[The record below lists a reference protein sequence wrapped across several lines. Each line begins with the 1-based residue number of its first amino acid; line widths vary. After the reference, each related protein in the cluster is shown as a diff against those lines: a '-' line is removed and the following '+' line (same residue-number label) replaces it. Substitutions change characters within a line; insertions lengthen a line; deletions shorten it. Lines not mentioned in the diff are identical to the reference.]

1 MNVDDGRVAAGLAPK
16 VVQNATLVTVPGIVK
31 HVLLSPNERI
41 RQAKIPGLCFSY
53 AVFDLDVKPIVLI
66 ISGVLSASLG
76 ATSGFAQQ
84 GNVPASE
91 SMHRAGESAE
101 NAATSAGHAVE
112 HTYHGAATALK
123 DTAITAKVKT
133 ALHENKNTKDSDIH
147 VTAIAGVVN
156 LKSSVPSSEVSE
168 HATEQTTGVKGVKN
182 QLAVAPTATH

>member
-1 MNVDDGRVAAGLAPK
+1 MRIKL
-16 VVQNATLVTVPGIVK
+16 TLIV
-31 HVLLSPNERI
+31 I
-41 RQAKIPGLCFSY
+41 M
-53 AVFDLDVKPIVLI
+53 
-66 ISGVLSASLG
+66 SGVLSASLG

-133 ALHENKNTKDSDIH
+133 ALHENKSTKDSDIH
-147 VTAIAGVVN
+147 VTTIAGVVT
-156 LKSSVPSSEVSE
+156 LTGSVPSSEVSE
-168 HATEQTTGVKGVKN
+168 HAQHAAEQTTGVKGVKN
-182 QLAVAPTATH
+182 QLAVAPTAAH

>member
-1 MNVDDGRVAAGLAPK
+1 MRIKL
-16 VVQNATLVTVPGIVK
+16 TL
-31 HVLLSPNERI
+31 
-41 RQAKIPGLCFSY
+41 
-53 AVFDLDVKPIVLI
+53 VLI

-76 ATSGFAQQ
+76 AMPGVAQE
-84 GNVPASE
+84 GNVSASE
-91 SMHRAGESAE
+91 SMHRAGGSAG

-168 HATEQTTGVKGVKN
+168 HSTEQTTGVKGVKN
-182 QLAVAPTATH
+182 QLAVAPTAAH

>member
-1 MNVDDGRVAAGLAPK
+1 MPEYDKIGVMMRRGRKVFGLRPTCLSTQLRIGVMRIK
-16 VVQNATLVTVPGIVK
+16 LTLVV
-31 HVLLSPNERI
+31 
-41 RQAKIPGLCFSY
+41 
-53 AVFDLDVKPIVLI
+53 I

-76 ATSGFAQQ
+76 AMPGVAQE

-133 ALHENKNTKDSDIH
+133 ALHENKSTKDSDIH
-147 VTAIAGVVN
+147 VTTIAGVVT
-156 LKSSVPSSEVSE
+156 LTGSVPSSEVSE
-168 HATEQTTGVKGVKN
+168 HAQHAAEQTTDVKGVKN
-182 QLAVAPTATH
+182 QLAVAPTAAH